1 MELLILFAGLFLSIF
16 STIVMSYV
24 SMATPIGPW
33 IAPTLVLVNSII
45 MSFFSRTTSKD
56 RACFPIVMGSI
67 GGIVATACG
76 FSFPTL
82 YFAQQELFSKWL
94 EQPIYFCFILFFLS
108 FFSGAIGL
116 WLAHVFGPRFI
127 ENDEYP
133 FPIAQF
139 VNKMIEAP
147 DRTKQ
152 SKRLAFGA
160 IISMLFGLFQEK
172 IGSISPL
179 LPRSIPILSERMIG
193 VIKIPFIRFDMTLLP
208 VFFAVGFVTGE
219 LIMIPLFVGMMANI
233 FLLSP
238 LHLFFSDCATYIE
251 CSLAFCSGMVLFG
264 ALLDCYSVG
273 FRWFLRIKKK
283 RIDTSSVSD
292 LHVNHSFIDIKQG
305 LIFALLVTI
314 VSCGLRSFL
323 FSYQVIVYLI
333 FGTILCSYQMAMI
346 AGKVG
351 LAPLGRFATFV
362 MMPALL
368 LFSTDTTQLVFI
380 ATIVEICGGVMVDAL
395 FGKKLAHMA
404 NISQKKVL
412 LYQCFGLFI
421 SASVIGV
428 AFYYMITHYGLGSQS
443 LFAYKAQA
451 RHLLINAKQFDYHLL
466 FIGGLFGL
474 LLKRCHINPGMV
486 LGGVLMPLSSSCMLL
501 FGSCIARL
509 SVTKKN
515 SADSFWS
522 GVFAGNSLWI
532 VFKSIF
538 F

>member
-45 MSFFSRTTSKD
+45 MSFFSRTVSKD
-56 RACFPIVMGSI
+56 RACFPIIMGSI

-82 YFAQQELFSKWL
+82 YFAQQELFSTWL
-94 EQPIYFCFILFFLS
+94 ERPIYFCSILFFLS

-116 WLAHVFGPRFI
+116 WLAHVFASRFI
-127 ENDEYP
+127 DNNEYP

-147 DRTKQ
+147 DRAQQ
-152 SKRLAFGA
+152 SKRLGFGTVVS
-160 IISMLFGLFQEK
+160 ILFGLLQER
-172 IGSISPL
+172 IGPLSPL

-219 LIMIPLFVGMMANI
+219 VIMIPLFVGMMANI

-238 LHLFFSDCATYIE
+238 LHFFFSDCATYIE

-264 ALLDCYSVG
+264 ALLDCYSVVS
-273 FRWFLRIKKK
+273 RWLLRLKKK
-283 RIDTSSVSD
+283 KIDASISELSF
-292 LHVNHSFIDIKQG
+292 NHAFISPKQG
-305 LIFALLVTI
+305 WVFVLILFIAA
-314 VSCGLRSFL
+314 CGLRFFS
-323 FSYQVIVYLI
+323 FSYQVIGYLF

-362 MMPALL
+362 MMPALV
-368 LFSTDTTQLVFI
+368 LFSTNAMQLVFI

-395 FGKKLAHMA
+395 FGKKLAQMA

-412 LYQCFGLFI
+412 VYQCFGLLI

-428 AFYYMITHYGLGSQS
+428 SFYYMITHYGLGSQS

-474 LLKRCHINPGMV
+474 VLKRCHVNPGMV
-486 LGGVLMPLSSSCMLL
+486 LGGLLMPVSSSCMLL
-501 FGSCIARL
+501 LGSSVARL
-509 SVTKKN
+509 SVAKKN
-515 SADSFWS
+515 SGDSFWS